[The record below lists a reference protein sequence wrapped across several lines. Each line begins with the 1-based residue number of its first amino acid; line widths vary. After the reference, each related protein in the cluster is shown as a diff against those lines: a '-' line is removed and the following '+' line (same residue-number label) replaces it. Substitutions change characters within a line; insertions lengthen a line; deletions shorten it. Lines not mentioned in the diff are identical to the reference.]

1 MNCPSCGS
9 VIPDGSAFCPSCG
22 HQVPQQGAVCPGCGA
37 PVKLGTKFCGV
48 CGRPLSATGA
58 TASPSM
64 PAVCPQCGAP
74 LPAGASFC
82 PSCGHRFGAGSAGAA
97 GAMGSTCPQCGS
109 PLPSGASACP
119 TCGYVVKQKK
129 AANYKAIGIGAVAV
143 VAVVVLA
150 AVGIFFIFFR
160 GNNPEDVVKD
170 YLEFCLNEDMGY
182 DSMPFMD
189 PAYVNAVMDEANYDD
204 EDMRDWIEE
213 NRENSFD
220 TMADLYGKGWTYEY
234 EIVDEDPYRD
244 SELEDV
250 EDFYDDAEADVPDVS
265 EGREYEVEVT
275 VVDKDGDDEE
285 ERTMTIGVVK
295 SNGHWYLD
303 PMRYSLY
310 L

>member
-1 MNCPSCGS
+1 MSCKISRRNFMKCAG
-9 VIPDGSAFCPSCG
+9 V
-22 HQVPQQGAVCPGCGA
+22 GALA
-37 PVKLGTKFCGV
+37 
-48 CGRPLSATGA
+48 
-58 TASPSM
+58 
-64 PAVCPQCGAP
+64 AV
-74 LPAGASFC
+74 
-82 PSCGHRFGAGSAGAA
+82 SAGALGGCTKFDA
-97 GAMGSTCPQCGS
+97 EYGLHEVAAFTNKKGGSFSLAFTEAREITATQNADLAEKYQLKTDEGQR
-109 PLPSGASACP
+109 
-119 TCGYVVKQKK
+119 YV
-129 AANYKAIGIGAVAV
+129 YL
-143 VAVVVLA
+143 LA
-150 AVGIFFIFFR
+150 EVTNGTGGKVDLYDRRFKWDIINNIF
-160 GNNPEDVVKD
+160 NPV
-170 YLEFCLNEDMGY
+170 
-182 DSMPFMD
+182 
-189 PAYVNAVMDEANYDD
+189 NYDD